1 MFKYSAKEIN
11 MIASDTNF
19 NKNTCE
25 KVLRLF
31 SILNFI
37 NTNEIANALALKGGT
52 AINLFLLDLPRL
64 SIDIDLDFNLPVDR
78 ETMLLYRSKIDVLIR
93 NYMENE
99 GYHLSGRSKFV
110 HTLDSY
116 VYSYQTT
123 FGSNDV
129 LKIEI
134 NYSDR
139 VHILKTEVRNSTDIL
154 GETASTNVLASEE
167 LIGSKINALLTRT
180 TPRDVYDVYNLFN
193 TKNIKDENLI
203 KKIAIFYICL
213 GSEIPINFDNIL
225 NNALNKIQNLSY
237 QRIKATLIPVLHKGI
252 KFNITDVASFVSKKI
267 KEMFILDLN
276 DIEFINNINDKK
288 FVPNTLFENYQIED
302 ISNHPMGLWK
312 TK

>member
-11 MIASDTNF
+11 KIANDTNF

-37 NTNEIANALALKGGT
+37 NQSEIKDSLVLKGGT
-52 AINLFLLDLPRL
+52 AINLFLLNLPRL
-64 SIDIDLDFNLPVDR
+64 SVDIDLDFNIPLDR
-78 ETMLLYRSKIDVLIR
+78 DRMLQKRTKIDSLIKSF
-93 NYMENE
+93 MENE
-99 GYHLSGRSKFV
+99 GYHLSDKSKFV

-123 FGSNDV
+123 SGSNDV

-134 NYSDR
+134 NYSNR
-139 VHILKTEVRNSTDIL
+139 VHILPSTIKTSTDIL
-154 GETASTNVLASEE
+154 GETTSVNILSFEE

-193 TKNIKDENLI
+193 CGYIKDNNLI
-203 KKIAIFYICL
+203 KKIAIFYVCL
-213 GSEIPINFDNIL
+213 GSDLPIDFDKIL
-225 NNALNKIQNLSY
+225 NNSINKILNLNY
-237 QRIKATLIPVLHKGI
+237 QKIKETLIPVLHKGI
-252 KFNITDVASFVSKKI
+252 KFNVLEVTTYVSQKI
-267 KEMFILDLN
+267 KEMFILDSN
-276 DIEFINNINDKK
+276 DIKFIDSINNKK
-288 FVPNTLFENYQIED
+288 FIPNILFENYQNQD
-302 ISNHPMGLWK
+302 VSNHPMGLWK

>member
-78 ETMLLYRSKIDVLIR
+78 ETMLLYRAKIDVLIR
-93 NYMENE
+93 NYMKNE

-180 TPRDVYDVYNLFN
+180 TPRDVYDVYNLFY

-237 QRIKATLIPVLHKGI
+237 QRIKETLIPVLHKGI
-252 KFNITDVASFVSKKI
+252 KFNITDVTSFVSKKI

>member
-11 MIASDTNF
+11 KIANETNF

-25 KVLRLF
+25 KVLRLY

-37 NTNEIANALALKGGT
+37 NSSEFANELALKGGT

-64 SIDIDLDFNLPVDR
+64 SVDIDLDFNLPLTR
-78 ETMLLYRSKIDVLIR
+78 ESMLSHREKIDSVIKA
-93 NYMENE
+93 YMENE
-99 GYHLSGRSKFV
+99 GYHLSDKSKFV

-123 FGSNDV
+123 SGSNDV

-139 VHILKTEVRNSTDIL
+139 VHVLKTKVRKSSNIL
-154 GETASTNVLASEE
+154 GETTSINTLANEE
-167 LIGSKINALLTRT
+167 LIGSKINALLVRT

-193 TKNIKDENLI
+193 SYNLVDSTLI
-203 KKIAIFYICL
+203 RKIAIFYICL
-213 GSEIPINFDNIL
+213 GSDFPINFDMIL
-225 NNALNKIQNLSY
+225 NKALYKIQNLNY
-237 QRIKATLIPVLHKGI
+237 QKIKETLIPVLHKGI
-252 KFNITDVASFVSKKI
+252 KFNVNEVTSFVSKKI
-267 KEMFILDLN
+267 KEMFILDSN
-276 DIEFINNINDKK
+276 DIEFINAFNDKS
-288 FVPNTLFENYQIED
+288 FIPEVLFKNYQIED
-302 ISNHPMGLWK
+302 VSNHPMGLWK

>member
-78 ETMLLYRSKIDVLIR
+78 ETMLLYRSKIDVLIK

-154 GETASTNVLASEE
+154 GETASTSVLASEE

-237 QRIKATLIPVLHKGI
+237 QRIKETLIPVLHKGI
-252 KFNITDVASFVSKKI
+252 KFNITDVTSFVSKKI
-267 KEMFILDLN
+267 KEMFILDSN

>member
-1 MFKYSAKEIN
+1 MFKYSPKEVN
-11 MIASDTNF
+11 KIANDANF

-31 SILNFI
+31 GILDFI
-37 NTNEIANALALKGGT
+37 NNSEIGNMLVLKGGT

-64 SIDIDLDFNLPVDR
+64 SVDIDMDFNLQVDR
-78 ETMLLYRSKIDVLIR
+78 ETMLTYRTKIDSIIKS
-93 NYMENE
+93 YMENE
-99 GYHLSGRSKFV
+99 GYHLSDRSKSV

-123 FGSNDV
+123 SRSNDI

-139 VHILKTEVRNSTDIL
+139 VHILKSELKKSCDFL
-154 GETASTNVLASEE
+154 GETTCFNVLASSE
-167 LIGSKINALLTRT
+167 LIGSKINALLART

-193 TKNIKDENLI
+193 NGHINDEKLI

-213 GSEIPINFDNIL
+213 GLDIPIDFDKIL
-225 NNALNKIQNLSY
+225 NSALNKIQNLNY
-237 QRIKATLIPVLHKGI
+237 QRIKETLIPVLHKGI
-252 KFNITDVASFVSKKI
+252 KFDVIGVTSYVSKKI
-267 KEMFILDLN
+267 EEMFVLDSN
-276 DIEFINNINDKK
+276 DIAFIENINNKK
-288 FVPNTLFENYQIED
+288 FVPSILFDGYQIED
-302 ISNHPMGLWK
+302 VSNHPMGLWK

>member
-237 QRIKATLIPVLHKGI
+237 QRIKETLIPVLHKGI
-252 KFNITDVASFVSKKI
+252 KFNITDVTSFVSKKI

-276 DIEFINNINDKK
+276 DIEFINNINNKK

>member
-302 ISNHPMGLWK
+302 VSNHPMGLWK